1 MIDLHT
7 HILHGVD
14 DGAKDIEM
22 SLALLRMEKEQGIDT
37 VVLTP
42 HYYRDSEDIES
53 FLTRRDAA
61 FEELKSA
68 IAASADSADFPEL
81 VLGCEVAWVPNLGDV
96 DGLSRLAI
104 GNGKYMLL
112 ELPFY
117 PWSEGL
123 CRQLHNLVGRTG
135 VTPVFAHMERYVRLQ
150 RRDLFDEILSIG
162 LPVQIGADAVCRLL
176 TRGGCIKAL
185 GDWAHVVA
193 SDCHNFKSRAPRL
206 GDAMAIIRKKLG
218 DEAAEE
224 IIKSSYYL
232 AGIEK

>member
-1 MIDLHT
+1 MIDIHT

-14 DGAKDIEM
+14 DGAKDIGM
-22 SLALLRMEKEQGIDT
+22 SLEMLRLEKEQGIDT

-42 HYYRDSEDIES
+42 HYYRDKEDIES
-53 FLTRRDAA
+53 FLSRRDAA
-61 FEELKSA
+61 FEELKRA
-68 IAASADSADFPEL
+68 IESADRADFPEL
-81 VLGCEVAWVPNLGDV
+81 VLGCEVAWVPNLADV
-96 DGLSRLAI
+96 DGIERLAI

-117 PWSEGL
+117 PWSEAL

-135 VTPVFAHMERYVRLQ
+135 ITPVLAHMERYMRLQ
-150 RRDLFDEILSIG
+150 RPDIFDEILSMG
-162 LPVQIGADAVCRLL
+162 LPAQIGADAICRFL
-176 TRGGCIKAL
+176 TRGRCLKAL

-193 SDCHNFKSRAPRL
+193 SDCHNLKSRAPSL

-218 DEAAEE
+218 DEAADE